1 MKKQRKWGIV
11 YLITFFIM
19 IAINYISGSNI
30 GSIANDEQA
39 IIQPAGFA
47 FAIWGL
53 IYILILIWLI
63 KLFKMG
69 TIDKEIVH
77 RLKYLPIINFPLN
90 SLWIIVYTQQWFLV
104 SVIVILA
111 LLYNICRIYVI
122 LSDYLGY
129 NRFPFSIYLGWTT
142 VATIVNIFSLALNND
157 LKSIL
162 GLNELTWTIFAIILA
177 TLITYFIA
185 ISFRDWL
192 LPLVVIW
199 PFFGIYVENRNNYLI
214 LDITLFLVTLLLLII
229 TISVILKR
237 RSNKV

>member
-1 MKKQRKWGIV
+1 MKKQRKWVIV

-69 TIDKEIVH
+69 IIVKEIVH
-77 RLKYLPIINFPLN
+77 RLKYLPIINFLLN

-122 LSDYLGY
+122 LSDYPGY

-192 LPLVVIW
+192 FPLVVIW

-229 TISVILKR
+229 TVIVILKR
-237 RSNKV
+237 SSNKV

>member
-1 MKKQRKWGIV
+1 MKKQRKWVIV

-19 IAINYISGSNI
+19 IAINYISGRNI
-30 GSIANDEQA
+30 GSIANDKQA

-69 TIDKEIVH
+69 IIDKEIVH
-77 RLKYLPIINFPLN
+77 RLKYLPIINFLLN
-90 SLWIIVYTQQWFLV
+90 SLWIIVYTKQWFLV

-111 LLYNICRIYVI
+111 LLYNICRIYVM
-122 LSDYLGY
+122 LFDYLGY

-142 VATIVNIFSLALNND
+142 VATIVNIFSLALNNN

-162 GLNELTWTIFAIILA
+162 GLNELTWTIFAIIMA

-199 PFFGIYVENRNNYLI
+199 PFFGIYVENRSNYLI

-229 TISVILKR
+229 TVIMILKR